1 MKTKGESAL
10 KKLFQLFLCAFL
22 SFAGLSNAA
31 YPDQPVKIIIPY
43 PPGGASDAI
52 GRILA
57 DKLKDVMGG
66 TFVVENR
73 PGANGNI
80 AGGFVAKAPPDGY
93 TLLMANVGPSAIN
106 QSIYPNLSYDVNKS
120 FAPITQVSNLPIVL
134 VAGPKVTTKDIR
146 ALVTDAKANPGKY
159 TFASAGNGSSNHLAG
174 EKFRSDLNLDM
185 THIPYKGDGPAL
197 TDVMGGQVSMM
208 FVTAV
213 SATPFIQGNKV
224 TLLAVASKKRLKA
237 YPNVPTITESVDPGF
252 EAYSWGGLV
261 APAGTPK
268 DVINK
273 LNAATHKVLEM
284 PDVKEKINAIG
295 AEIVMG
301 SPEEFA
307 AYIKSETDKWGKIA
321 KSANVIAE

>member
-1 MKTKGESAL
+1 M
-10 KKLFQLFLCAFL
+10 
-22 SFAGLSNAA
+22 AGIVNAA

-146 ALVTDAKANPGKY
+146 TLVADAKANPGKY

-185 THIPYKGDGPAL
+185 THIPYKGDGQAL

-237 YPNVPTITESVDPGF
+237 YPTVPTITESVDPGF

-268 DVINK
+268 EIINQ
-273 LNAATHKVLEM
+273 LNAATNKVLEM
-284 PDVKEKINAIG
+284 PDVKEKINSIG
-295 AEIVMG
+295 AEILT
-301 SPEEFA
+301 SKPDEFA
-307 AYIKSETDKWGKIA
+307 AYIKSEADKWGKIA
-321 KSANVIAE
+321 KSANVVAD

>member
-1 MKTKGESAL
+1 MKDLTDM
-10 KKLFQLFLCAFL
+10 KKLFGLMFCAWF
-22 SFAGLSNAA
+22 SMGSIVHAA
-31 YPDQPVKIIIPY
+31 YPDKPVKIVIPY

-66 TFVVENR
+66 AFIVENR

-80 AGGFVAKAPPDGY
+80 AGEFVAKAPADGY
-93 TLLMANVGPSAIN
+93 TILMANVGPNAIN

-146 ALVTDAKANPGKY
+146 VLVADAKANPGKY

-174 EKFRSDLNLDM
+174 ERFRSDLNLDM

-213 SATPFIQGNKV
+213 AATPFIKGDKV
-224 TLLAVASKKRLKA
+224 TLMAVASKTRMKA
-237 YPNVPTITESVDPGF
+237 YPNAPTLNESVDPGF

-261 APAGTPK
+261 APAGTSK
-268 DVINK
+268 EIVAQ
-273 LNAATHKVLEM
+273 LNAATRKVLEM
-284 PDVKEKINAIG
+284 PEVKEKINSIG
-295 AEIVMG
+295 AEIVT
-301 SPEEFA
+301 STPEEFA
-307 AYIKSETDKWGKIA
+307 SYIKSETEKWGKIA
-321 KSANVIAE
+321 KSANVVAE